1 MTVEH
6 FKFWCSICQKKRNAK
21 CPRSPQEFAQIGLEI
36 GIFKEDFTDSPFDEN
51 HPQTLKHRK
60 RSQTLKSST
69 VNDINLGA
77 NVPVN
82 QDTTMSTSDLNDS
95 SGVSKNICSGVC

>member
-36 GIFKEDFTDSPFDEN
+36 GIFKEDFSDSPFNEN
-51 HPQTLKHRK
+51 HPHVLKHRK
-60 RSQTLKSST
+60 RSQTFKI
-69 VNDINLGA
+69 VDDINLDS